1 MYMPGHLEIAETK
14 QNLAEILKRQ
24 DRLKEA
30 KQ

>member
-1 MYMPGHLEIAETK
+1 MPGHLEIAETK
-14 QNLAEILKRQ
+14 QNLAEIFNRQ

>member
-1 MYMPGHLEIAETK
+1 MPVHLEIAGTK